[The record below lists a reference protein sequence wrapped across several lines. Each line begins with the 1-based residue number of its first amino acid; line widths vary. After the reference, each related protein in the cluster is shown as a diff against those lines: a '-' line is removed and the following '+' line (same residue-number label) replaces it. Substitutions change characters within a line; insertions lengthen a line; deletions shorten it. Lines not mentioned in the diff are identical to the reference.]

1 MAYKYKRRKIKKTK
15 RTSMYKKK
23 KSTLHKVVVS
33 FVYVFCFLAL
43 VFLGFSIG
51 KPVIEFFSGERIDDE
66 SSVVSESSDS
76 DVLIEDNSSVTDNS
90 DVLQE
95 PEAEVFKGV
104 YALSLNKNILS
115 NKDALSA
122 VVLSAKEQGY
132 NTVVIDLVVDGGYI
146 YYLTNQHQAI
156 AYEAV
161 VGNLTLDEIAQ
172 TIRINQMK
180 SVVRFSV
187 LTDHITSRM
196 EKSVGYTFEND
207 ISTWIDDS
215 PEKGGKA
222 WISPFKEDA
231 IEYIKYFASEIDAS
245 DFDYVIACDIE
256 FPFMRNTDLN
266 YLGASVKSENR
277 YLALQNVW
285 YEFKNVFVSGDKVIL
300 DVSAYKIVT
309 GAEEVF
315 SKSKPE
321 VSDLN
326 LTVNVTEFE
335 DTFTTVDGRERSI
348 KDMSSSHRAI
358 TIIEEALKLTDGCT
372 VYVTLIR
379 SEYSQVEF
387 EALLDYLEQRE
398 IVNIIIN

>member
-23 KSTLHKVVVS
+23 KTTLRKVVEAVI
-33 FVYVFCFLAL
+33 YVVCFLAL

-51 KPVIEFFSGERIDDE
+51 KPVVEFFRGEKTVDE
-66 SSVVSESSDS
+66 SSLVSNSTDS
-76 DVLIEDNSSVTDNS
+76 AEQIEDNSVVTDTS
-90 DVLQE
+90 DDLSE
-95 PEAEVFKGV
+95 PDVEVFDGV
-104 YALSLNKNILS
+104 YALSLNKNLLS

-146 YYLTNQHQAI
+146 YYLTDQYQAI

-161 VGNLTLDEIAQ
+161 VGQLSLDEIAQ
-172 TIRINQMK
+172 TIRLNQMR
-180 SVVRFSV
+180 SIVRFSV

-196 EKSVGYTFEND
+196 EKTIGYTFEND

-231 IEYIKYFASEIDAS
+231 IEYIKYFAAEIDAS

-266 YLGASVKSENR
+266 YLGSSVKSENR
-277 YLALQNVW
+277 YLALHNVW

-300 DVSAYKIVT
+300 DVSAYKVVT
-309 GAEEVF
+309 GTEEVF

-335 DTFTTVDGRERSI
+335 DSFVTTDGREISI
-348 KDMSSSHRAI
+348 KDLSSSQRAI
-358 TIIEEALKLTDGCT
+358 TVIDEALSIADGCS

-387 EALLDYLEQRE
+387 DMLIDYLTQRE
-398 IVNIIIN
+398 IKNIIIN

>member
-23 KSTLHKVVVS
+23 KTTLRKVIEAVI
-33 FVYVFCFLAL
+33 YIICFLAL

-51 KPVIEFFSGERIDDE
+51 KPVIEFFSGEKTIDQSSSSLDSTDSTTQIEDE
-66 SSVVSESSDS
+66 SIALDTS
-76 DVLIEDNSSVTDNS
+76 DVDN
-90 DVLQE
+90 E
-95 PEAEVFKGV
+95 PEIEVFEGV
-104 YALSLNKNILS
+104 YALSLNKNLLS

-132 NTVVIDLVVDGGYI
+132 NTVVVDLVVDGGYI
-146 YYLTNQHQAI
+146 YYLTDQYQAI

-161 VGNLTLDEIAQ
+161 VGQLSLEEISQ
-172 TIRINQMK
+172 TIRLNQMR
-180 SVVRFSV
+180 SIVRFSV

-196 EKSVGYTFEND
+196 EKTIGYTFEND

-222 WISPFKEDA
+222 WISPFKKDA
-231 IEYIKYFASEIDAS
+231 IEYIKYFAAEIDAS

-266 YLGASVKSENR
+266 YLGSSVKSESR

-309 GAEEVF
+309 GTEEVF
-315 SKSKPE
+315 SISKPE

-335 DTFTTVDGRERSI
+335 DSFVTADGREITI
-348 KDMSSSHRAI
+348 KDMSSSQRAI
-358 TIIEEALKLTDGCT
+358 TIIDEALNLSNGFT

-387 EALLDYLEQRE
+387 DMLLDYLEQRE
-398 IVNIIIN
+398 IKNIIIN

>member
-23 KSTLHKVVVS
+23 KTTLRKVVEAVI
-33 FVYVFCFLAL
+33 YVVCFLAL

-51 KPVIEFFSGERIDDE
+51 KPVVEFFRGEKTVDE
-66 SSVVSESSDS
+66 SSLVSNSTDS
-76 DVLIEDNSSVTDNS
+76 AEQIEDNSIVTDTS
-90 DVLQE
+90 DDLSE
-95 PEAEVFKGV
+95 PDVEVFDGV
-104 YALSLNKNILS
+104 YALSLNKNLLS

-146 YYLTNQHQAI
+146 YYLTDQYQAI

-161 VGNLTLDEIAQ
+161 VGQLSLDEIAQ
-172 TIRINQMK
+172 TIRLNQMR
-180 SVVRFSV
+180 SIVRFSV

-196 EKSVGYTFEND
+196 EKTIGYTFEND

-231 IEYIKYFASEIDAS
+231 IEYIKYFAAEIDAS

-266 YLGASVKSENR
+266 YLGSSVKSENR
-277 YLALQNVW
+277 YLALHNVW

-300 DVSAYKIVT
+300 DVSAYKVVT
-309 GAEEVF
+309 GTEEVF

-335 DTFTTVDGRERSI
+335 DSFVTADGREISI
-348 KDMSSSHRAI
+348 KDLSSSQRAI
-358 TIIEEALKLTDGCT
+358 TVIDEALNIADGCS

-387 EALLDYLEQRE
+387 DMLIDYLEQRE
-398 IVNIIIN
+398 IKNIIIN

>member
-23 KSTLHKVVVS
+23 KTTLRKVVEAVI
-33 FVYVFCFLAL
+33 YVVCFLAL

-51 KPVIEFFSGERIDDE
+51 KPVIEFFSGEKVVDDSSSSLTSTDSTTQIE
-66 SSVVSESSDS
+66 DESVVSDSSDV
-76 DVLIEDNSSVTDNS
+76 DD
-90 DVLQE
+90 E
-95 PEAEVFKGV
+95 PEVEVFDGV
-104 YALSLNKNILS
+104 YALSLNKNLLS

-146 YYLTNQHQAI
+146 YYLTDQYQAI

-161 VGNLTLDEIAQ
+161 VGQLSLDEIAQ
-172 TIRINQMK
+172 TIRLNQMR
-180 SVVRFSV
+180 SIVRFSV

-196 EKSVGYTFEND
+196 EKTIGYTFEND

-231 IEYIKYFASEIDAS
+231 IEYIKYFAAEIDAS

-266 YLGASVKSENR
+266 YLGSSVKSENR
-277 YLALQNVW
+277 YLALHNVW

-300 DVSAYKIVT
+300 DVSAYKVVT
-309 GAEEVF
+309 GTEEVF

-335 DTFTTVDGRERSI
+335 DSFVTADGREISI
-348 KDMSSSHRAI
+348 KDLSSSQRAI
-358 TIIEEALKLTDGCT
+358 TVIDEALNIADGCS

-387 EALLDYLEQRE
+387 DMLIDYLEQRE
-398 IVNIIIN
+398 INNIIIN